1 MDTNFR
7 IIKKPSFTV
16 VGVPQSSDASDGYGD
31 LWQQFELLKDEIP
44 NKTEENI
51 GYGLQIYP
59 PDGTNSDRFTYLACC
74 EVTDLR
80 SIPFRLFSTTVPEAE
95 FAVFTVAN
103 WYGTSWKAWIS
114 AYEILDKSE
123 YTRSRLFDFER
134 YDTDEFTKEPEEQ
147 EIEIWIPVTRK

>member
-1 MDTNFR
+1 MNDTQEYPIGTAGIDR
-7 IIKKPSFTV
+7 IAVANVRNGCSGGGYNSFN
-16 VGVPQSSDASDGYGD
+16 
-31 LWQQFELLKDEIP
+31 L
-44 NKTEENI
+44 NI
-51 GYGLQIYP
+51 H
-59 PDGTNSDRFTYLACC
+59 N
-74 EVTDLR
+74 
-80 SIPFRLFSTTVPEAE
+80 E

-123 YTRSRLFDFER
+123 YTRSRLFDYER

>member
-1 MDTNFR
+1 MNADFR
-7 IIKKPSFTV
+7 IIKKSSFTV
-16 VGVPQSSDASDGYGD
+16 VGVPQSSDASNGYGD
-31 LWQQFELLKDEIP
+31 LWQQFELIKGEIV
-44 NKTEENI
+44 NKAEENI

-74 EVTDLR
+74 EVTDL
-80 SIPFRLFSTTVPEAE
+80 SVIPFRLFSTAVPEAE

-123 YTRSRLFDFER
+123 YTRSRAFDFER
-134 YDTDEFTKEPEEQ
+134 YNVDEFTKEPEDQ
-147 EIEIWIPVTRK
+147 EIEIWVPVIRK